1 MYKRQVLFN
10 AAAVGY
16 LITRNATTAGAE
28 EMCIRDRH
36 MFDGIHGCCFR
47 GNDVELFLKQAYLVT
62 EIREIA
68 ADETDIDRIVDQIL

>member
-1 MYKRQVLFN
+1 
-10 AAAVGY
+10 
-16 LITRNATTAGAE
+16 
-28 EMCIRDRH
+28 